1 MFILRY
7 LTFTCADSDQLRQV
21 VKSSNSSTHP
31 PGRLSD
37 LLEVSCLLLLPL
49 GHPLLLNLA
58 SVRRQLFVTRPN

>member
-21 VKSSNSSTHP
+21 VKSSNFSTS

-49 GHPLLLNLA
+49 GHPALLNLA

>member
-21 VKSSNSSTHP
+21 VKSSNSSTS